1 MTASIRVLMV
11 CTGNICR
18 SPTAEGVLRRK
29 LADAGLHEQVEV
41 ASAGTVDYHVGS
53 PPDHRA
59 QQSALRR
66 GYDLSRQRA
75 RHLRTEDFERF
86 DLLLAMDTDHVE
98 RMVELCPGPLA
109 SRIRL
114 LMDFSPRRPRGTSVP
129 DPYYGAPAG
138 FERVLDLVEEACDGL
153 MKDLQAR
160 LKRPPDPIAD

>member
-18 SPTAEGVLRRK
+18 SPTAEGVLRHK
-29 LADAGLHEQVEV
+29 LAEAGLQYRVEV
-41 ASAGTVDYHVGS
+41 ASAGTVDYHAGS

-75 RHLRTEDFERF
+75 RQLRADDFERF
-86 DLLLAMDTDHVE
+86 DLVLAMDTDHVE

-109 SRIRL
+109 GRIGL
-114 LMDFSPRRPRGTSVP
+114 LMDFSPRRPRGMSVP

-138 FERVLDLVEEACDGL
+138 FERVLDLIEEACDGL
-153 MKDLQAR
+153 MQDLLAR
-160 LKRPPDPIAD
+160 LKPPP

>member
-1 MTASIRVLMV
+1 MSRPVRVLMV

-29 LADAGLHEQVEV
+29 LAQAGMAEQVEV
-41 ASAGTVDYHVGS
+41 ESAGTVDYHAGS

-75 RHLRTEDFERF
+75 RQLRASDFERF
-86 DLLLAMDTDHVE
+86 DLLLAMDTEHLDRLVD
-98 RMVELCPGPLA
+98 MCPGPLVG
-109 SRIRL
+109 RVKL
-114 LMDFSPRRPRGTSVP
+114 LMDYSPTRARGISVP

-138 FERVLDLVEEACDGL
+138 FERVLDMVEEACEAL
-153 MKDLQAR
+153 LADLRAR
-160 LKRPPDPIAD
+160 VASAD

>member
-1 MTASIRVLMV
+1 MNATLRVLMV

-29 LADAGLHEQVEV
+29 LTDAGLQNQVEV

-75 RHLRTEDFERF
+75 RLLRVEDFERF
-86 DLLLAMDTDHVE
+86 DLLVAMDTDHFG
-98 RMVELCPGPLA
+98 RMVEMCPAPLVG
-109 SRIRL
+109 RIRL
-114 LMDFSPRRPRGTSVP
+114 LMDSSSRRPRGMGVP

-138 FERVLDLVEEACDGL
+138 FERVLDLIEEACDGL
-153 MKDLQAR
+153 VKELQAR
-160 LKRPPDPIAD
+160 LRQPPA

>member
-1 MTASIRVLMV
+1 VTASLRVLMV

-29 LADAGLHEQVEV
+29 LAEVGLQDRVEV
-41 ASAGTVDYHVGS
+41 ASAGTVDYHAGS

-59 QQSALRR
+59 QKSALRR

-75 RHLRTEDFERF
+75 RQLRVDDFERF
-86 DLLLAMDTDHVE
+86 DLLVAMDSDHVE
-98 RMVELCPGPLA
+98 RMVEMCPGPLA
-109 SRIRL
+109 DRICL

-138 FERVLDLVEEACDGL
+138 FERVLDLIEEACDGL
-153 MKDLQAR
+153 MRDLQSR
-160 LKRPPDPIAD
+160 LEPPA

>member
-29 LADAGLHEQVEV
+29 LADAGLQHQVEV
-41 ASAGTVDYHVGS
+41 ASAGTVDYHAGS
-53 PPDHRA
+53 PPDRRA

-75 RHLRTEDFERF
+75 RQLRADDFERF
-86 DLLLAMDTDHVE
+86 DLVLAMDTDHLE

-109 SRIRL
+109 GRIRL

-153 MKDLQAR
+153 MKDLQAK
-160 LKRPPDPIAD
+160 LKPPT

>member
-1 MTASIRVLMV
+1 MTAAIRVLMV

-29 LADAGLHEQVEV
+29 LADGGLQDQVEV
-41 ASAGTVDYHVGS
+41 ASAGTVDYHAGS

-75 RHLRTEDFERF
+75 RQLRADDFELF
-86 DLLLAMDTDHVE
+86 DLVVAMDTDHVE
-98 RMVELCPGPLA
+98 RMVELCPGPLS

-114 LMDFSPRRPRGTSVP
+114 LMDFSPRRQRGMSVP

-138 FERVLDLVEEACDGL
+138 FERVLDLIEEACEGL
-153 MKDLQAR
+153 MGDLRSR
-160 LKRPPDPIAD
+160 LTPPA

>member
-1 MTASIRVLMV
+1 MTGPIRVLMV

-29 LADAGLHEQVEV
+29 LADAGLQDQVEV
-41 ASAGTVDYHVGS
+41 ASAGTVDYHAGS

-59 QQSALRR
+59 QQSARRR

-75 RHLRTEDFERF
+75 RQLRLEDFERF
-86 DLLLAMDTDHVE
+86 DLVLAMDADHVE

-114 LMDFSPRRPRGTSVP
+114 LMEFSPRRPRDMGVP

-138 FERVLDLVEEACDGL
+138 FERVLDLIEEACDGL

-160 LKRPPDPIAD
+160 LGPPA